1 MANFS
6 SYKADLIAAASQN
19 SDDPIKGGL
28 TVSAQASE
36 LDLNGSG
43 VSVGD
48 LRFVSE
54 TNRLYLWNGSG
65 WYNVALVNQTPTI
78 TAGGAGTYEFEQDG
92 TPVVITLTA
101 NDPEGFPLT
110 WGYQVTEGTLGNTA
124 TVTQNENEFTI
135 TPTTNTDYEGSF
147 TLSFTV
153 TDGINIAYDV
163 NSFNLKFIY
172 SFEPATLSLT
182 NAQVLSG
189 TSSGDTP
196 YMSDDGLHLYVVG
209 NGSYQ
214 HWLLTTPY
222 DFDTATLVHTLTGST
237 APFGGQDVQGIAFDP
252 TGTKLIAWAQN
263 QYIYQYSCST
273 PWDISSGVQT
283 ASKGLSGGAGDNNK
297 GAGACMWFDD
307 GNVLVCWSRSRC
319 SLLKISCT
327 TPYDITGS
335 PNNVGGYLRDYNAGG
350 ANSGSAGFIS
360 SSDGLQID
368 IMGGQYNASSNKGAR
383 INLTD
388 PWNSGSISGGST
400 IWTMPNGAAAGG
412 TYGGISH
419 DRRLRYLFVQSG
431 GSVIKYEMV
440 YS

>member
-1 MANFS
+1 MSNFS
-6 SYKADLIAAASQN
+6 NFKASLASSASQLSDSPISGGLKTVNLSSDLTAEMSGASLGDLIFVVETS
-19 SDDPIKGGL
+19 SL
-28 TVSAQASE
+28 YTW
-36 LDLNGSG
+36 SG
-43 VSVGD
+43 
-48 LRFVSE
+48 E
-54 TNRLYLWNGSG
+54 G
-65 WYNVALVNQTPTI
+65 WYSVATVNQTPVI
-78 TAGGAGTYEFEQDG
+78 TQSGEGSYSLAQDG
-92 TPVVITLTA
+92 TPTVVTLAAT
-101 NDPEGFPLT
+101 DPEDFAIT
-110 WGYQVTEGTLGNTA
+110 WSYEITEGELGNTA
-124 TVTQNENEFTI
+124 TVSQEDNVFTI
-135 TPTTNTDYEGSF
+135 TPSTDTENGGQF
-147 TLSFTV
+147 TLSFIAS
-153 TDGINIAYDV
+153 DGINLAYDANV
-163 NSFNLKFIY
+163 FQLKFVF

-189 TSSGDTP
+189 TTSGDTP

-222 DFDTATLVHTLTGST
+222 DLDTATLIHTLDRNTAPWGST
-237 APFGGQDVQGIAFDP
+237 DVQGLAFDP
-252 TGTKLIAWAQN
+252 TGTKLIVYEQN

-273 PWDISSGVQT
+273 PWDISTGVQT
-283 ASKGLSGGAGDNNK
+283 ASKRLSGGTTDNNK

-319 SLLKISCT
+319 SLLKISCI

-388 PWNSGSISGGST
+388 PWNSGSITGGST